1 MVEHSYLI
9 VDALI
14 LTCHLVTQL
23 PHDENVLT
31 KNEFVKCKNLSLY
44 IALCILLYIASHLV
58 FSICI

>member
-9 VDALI
+9 ENALI

-31 KNEFVKCKNLSLY
+31 KNELKKCINLYLY
-44 IALCILLYIASHLV
+44 IALHLV
-58 FSICI
+58 FVLEKIS